1 MTVSLSI
8 TIPTPKILNLADTLE
23 CGQAFRWRLSNGR
36 YYGVIQG
43 NLVSL
48 RQTTEGLEVRSS
60 HSFVGSIESVLHSYF
75 RFDDDL
81 DGIYSCIDSHPNMHE
96 AISRYRGMRLLRQDP
111 WECLVSFICSANS
124 NVPRIS
130 ATMNSLAEYF
140 GDRLELDDYI
150 DYSFPTAAQI
160 VNAGENTLRT
170 LKLGFRAKYV
180 VQAAK
185 RVDDGQLIL
194 ESLRNLS
201 YQDSKAVLMSIPGV
215 GDKIADCILLFS
227 LDKLEAC
234 PIDRW
239 VRRGLEEWYLIEAKL
254 NYNAARLSALSV
266 WGANAGYAQQYMF
279 HHKRLLGQSGRVDS

>member
-1 MTVSLSI
+1 MADAQSV
-8 TIPTPKILNLADTLE
+8 TISTPKILNLSDTLE
-23 CGQAFRWRLSNGR
+23 CGQAFRWRLSDGR

-43 NLVSL
+43 NLISL
-48 RQTTEGLEVRSS
+48 RQTTAGLEVRSS
-60 HSFVGSIESVLHSYF
+60 HSFLGNIESVLHSYF

-81 DGIYSCIDSHPNMHE
+81 DDIYSCIDNHPSMHE
-96 AISRYRGMRLLRQDP
+96 AINRYRGMRLLRQDP

-130 ATMNSLAEYF
+130 ANMNSLAQHF
-140 GDRLELDDYI
+140 GHRLELDDYI
-150 DYSFPTAAQI
+150 DYSFPTANQI
-160 VNAGENTLRT
+160 VYAGESTLRT

-180 VQAAK
+180 VQAAE
-185 RVDDGQLIL
+185 RVDTGQLIL

-201 YQDSKAVLMSIPGV
+201 YQESKAVLMSIPGV
-215 GDKIADCILLFS
+215 GDKIADCVLLFS

-254 NYNAARLSALSV
+254 NYNAARLSAVSV

-279 HHKRLLGQSGRVDS
+279 HHKRLLGQSGRAGS